1 MRLGYNL
8 YKWDISQKNKSTL
21 DGKVTG
27 KEKRIEVFK
36 LIKTTL
42 PQMNMI
48 VLGNFKLVYHIWI
61 KETGHIINL

>member
-8 YKWDISQKNKSTL
+8 CKWDISQKNKSTL

-36 LIKTTL
+36 LTKTTL
-42 PQMNMI
+42 SQMNMI

-61 KETGHIINL
+61 KETRYIINL